1 MKKKKRRSPTPSF
14 ENPAAFFLVALI
26 PLLFILRH
34 LRIFNRI
41 TFPAVLEDWEGRAF
55 EWKGKPQKFLS
66 AAASFLFTAAFL
78 ISVCALAAP
87 VISNQEKVYTSLGTD
102 IVFVIDTSPSM
113 SAKDVDGGQRLDAA
127 KNAIYMLTGKN
138 TGSRHGLVGLGSNA
152 AVLVPPTSD
161 QTFFS
166 ERLSQLTAGS
176 FGNGSAIGDGLS
188 TAVCHLVSS
197 SAQKKCIVLLTDGEN
212 NAGEIHPETAAQL
225 AADNNIAIYV
235 VGIGSK
241 GKVPIEYIDPA
252 NGLKYSG
259 TMDSN
264 FNPASLKKI
273 ADISGGRYFEAL
285 SLTELSDI
293 LTTVSKTEAV
303 SQTFT
308 YRTVN
313 HLFYKEFLSLAII
326 LFILAW
332 FIKRIVLKEMIC
344 FKYKKI
350 LFVRSAFL
358 TLAFIFLLLARAGLT
373 WGTYLVPVQKS
384 GHSVA
389 MVFDI
394 SNSMLAKDCPGNT
407 SRLEASALYAK
418 KLLANME
425 ETPVSVVIAK
435 GDGIAAIPLTDDSA
449 MVESLLE
456 VMSPDLM
463 TVPGTSIGKGILK
476 AKDTFNTNFS
486 SAGRIWVFT
495 DGEETD
501 GQLVSA
507 LLDCQKSGIP
517 VTLIGFG
524 SENESP
530 VLTGDGKTQV
540 MTALRRDRLEKAI
553 SEAGSRFRFFNN
565 HNNLM
570 YINSL
575 DKGSALQLLA
585 QLNFGSTENL
595 ITSYEVK
602 PVPRYKLFIS
612 LAVIFL
618 ILSYTATEFNFVR
631 FFGSKGLKASAAALI
646 AISSLFLGS
655 CSSDTSNILKGTI
668 SYQQKKYRHSV
679 SCFMEAAENAS
690 ADQNRTNQSYALYDL
705 GTAYIM
711 LGEDAAALEQFK
723 SIADDAP
730 DTVRYSAFYNAG
742 VLAWRNSDFEE
753 ARDYFRKALEIDS
766 SKIDAKINFELSL
779 QQSEAKG
786 KQNQSN
792 QIQASPEEAS
802 AQNLEKAVF
811 QHIKENDQKQWKNS
825 ENKNSSNLADDF

>member
-1 MKKKKRRSPTPSF
+1 M
-14 ENPAAFFLVALI
+14 ALI

>member
-585 QLNFGSTENL
+585 QLHFGTTENL

-825 ENKNSSNLADDF
+825 ETQNSSNLADDF

>member
-1 MKKKKRRSPTPSF
+1 LKKKKRRSPTPSF

-113 SAKDVDGGQRLDAA
+113 SAKDVDGVQRLDAA

-332 FIKRIVLKEMIC
+332 FIKRIILKEMIC

-350 LFVRSAFL
+350 LFVRSACL

-585 QLNFGSTENL
+585 QLHLGSTENL

>member
-1 MKKKKRRSPTPSF
+1 MPNF
-14 ENPAAFFLVALI
+14 ENPAAFFLLILI
-26 PLLFILRH
+26 PALFILRH
-34 LRIFNRI
+34 LKIFNRI
-41 TFPAVLEDWEGRAF
+41 SFPAVLADWEGRHF
-55 EWKGKPQKFLS
+55 EWKGKTQKFLS
-66 AAASFLFTAAFL
+66 VTASIFYIAAFL
-78 ISVCALAAP
+78 ISVSALAAP

-102 IVFVIDTSPSM
+102 IVFVLDTSPSM
-113 SAKDVDGGQRLDAA
+113 SAKDVDGAQRLEAA
-127 KNAIYMLTGKN
+127 KNAIYLLTNKN
-138 TGSRHGLVGLGSNA
+138 DGSRYGLVGLGSSA

-166 ERLSQLTAGS
+166 ERLSQVTAGS

-225 AADNNIAIYV
+225 AADNKITIYV

-241 GKVPIEYIDPA
+241 GKVPIEYTDPVT
-252 NGLKYSG
+252 GRLYSG
-259 TMDSN
+259 YLDSN

-273 ADISGGRYFEAL
+273 SDIANGRYFEAL
-285 SLTELSDI
+285 TLNELSDI

-313 HLFYKEFLSLAII
+313 HLYYKHFLSVAIL
-326 LFILAW
+326 LFLLAW
-332 FIKRIVLKEMIC
+332 FIKRIILKEMSC
-344 FKYKKI
+344 FRLKKI
-350 LFVRSAFL
+350 LFVRSGC
-358 TLAFIFLLLARAGLT
+358 LAISFIFILLARAGLT

-394 SNSMLAKDCPGNT
+394 SNSMLAKDCAGNT
-407 SRLEASALYAK
+407 SRLEASAIYAK
-418 KLLANME
+418 KLLAKME
-425 ETPVSVVIAK
+425 GTPVSVVIAK

-456 VMSPDLM
+456 VMSPGLM
-463 TVPGTSIGKGILK
+463 TVPGSSIGKGILK
-476 AKDTFNTNFS
+476 AKESFNTNFS

-501 GQLVSA
+501 GQLSSA
-507 LLDCQKSGIP
+507 LLECQKAGIP

-524 SENESP
+524 SEKESP

-553 SEAGSRFRFFNN
+553 SEASSRFRFFNN
-565 HNNLM
+565 HDNLL
-570 YINSL
+570 YINSQE
-575 DKGSALQLLA
+575 KGSAVQLLS
-585 QLNFGSTENL
+585 QLRFGATENL

-602 PVPRYKLFIS
+602 PVPRYKLFLS
-612 LAVIFL
+612 LAAIFL
-618 ILSYTATEFNFVR
+618 ILSYIATEFNFVR
-631 FFGSKGLKASAAALI
+631 FFGTKNLKSAAAALTLFTLI
-646 AISSLFLGS
+646 FTG
-655 CSSDTSNILKGTI
+655 CSSETANILKGTI

-679 SCFMEAAENAS
+679 SCFMEASENAA
-690 ADQNRTNQSYALYDL
+690 ADANRLAQSYALYDL

-711 LGEDAAALEQFK
+711 LGEDEAALEHFK
-723 SIADDAP
+723 SIAEDAP
-730 DTVRYSAFYNAG
+730 DAVRYSAFYNAG
-742 VLAWRNSDFEE
+742 VLAWRNSDFDE

-766 SKIDAKINFELSL
+766 SKMDAKINFELSM
-779 QQSEAKG
+779 QQSQAKG

-792 QIQASPEEAS
+792 QIQASQEEA
-802 AQNLEKAVF
+802 APQNLEQAVF

-825 ENKNSSNLADDF
+825 ETKDSSNLAEDF

>member
-1 MKKKKRRSPTPSF
+1 MPNF
-14 ENPAAFFLVALI
+14 ENPAAFFLLILI
-26 PLLFILRH
+26 PALFILRH
-34 LRIFNRI
+34 LKIFNRI
-41 TFPAVLEDWEGRAF
+41 SFPAVLADWEGRHF
-55 EWKGKPQKFLS
+55 EWKGKTQKFLS
-66 AAASFLFTAAFL
+66 VTASIFYIAAFL
-78 ISVCALAAP
+78 ISVSALAAP

-102 IVFVIDTSPSM
+102 IVFVLDTSPSM
-113 SAKDVDGGQRLDAA
+113 SAKDVDGAQRLEAA
-127 KNAIYMLTGKN
+127 KNAIYLLTNKN
-138 TGSRHGLVGLGSNA
+138 DGSRYGLVGLGSSA

-166 ERLSQLTAGS
+166 ERLSQVTAGS

-225 AADNNIAIYV
+225 AADNKITIYV

-241 GKVPIEYIDPA
+241 GKVPIEYTDPVT
-252 NGLKYSG
+252 GRLYSG
-259 TMDSN
+259 YLDSN

-273 ADISGGRYFEAL
+273 SDITNGRYFEAL
-285 SLTELSDI
+285 TLNELSDI

-308 YRTVN
+308 YCTVN
-313 HLFYKEFLSLAII
+313 HLYYKQFLSVAIL
-326 LFILAW
+326 LFLLAW
-332 FIKRIVLKEMIC
+332 FIKRIILKEMSC
-344 FKYKKI
+344 FRLKKI
-350 LFVRSAFL
+350 LFVRSGC
-358 TLAFIFLLLARAGLT
+358 LAISFIFILLARAGLT

-394 SNSMLAKDCPGNT
+394 SNSMLAKDCSGNT
-407 SRLEASALYAK
+407 SRLEASAIYAK
-418 KLLANME
+418 KLLAKME
-425 ETPVSVVIAK
+425 GTPVSVVIAK

-456 VMSPDLM
+456 VMSPGLM
-463 TVPGTSIGKGILK
+463 TVPGSSIGKGILK
-476 AKDTFNTNFS
+476 AKESFNTNFS

-501 GQLVSA
+501 GQLSSA
-507 LLDCQKSGIP
+507 LLECQKAGIP

-524 SENESP
+524 SEKESP

-553 SEAGSRFRFFNN
+553 SEASSRFRFFNN
-565 HNNLM
+565 HDNLL
-570 YINSL
+570 YINSQE
-575 DKGSALQLLA
+575 KGSAVQLLS
-585 QLNFGSTENL
+585 QLRFGATENL

-602 PVPRYKLFIS
+602 PVPRYKLFLS
-612 LAVIFL
+612 LAAIFL
-618 ILSYTATEFNFVR
+618 ILSYIATEFNFVR
-631 FFGSKGLKASAAALI
+631 FFGTKNLKPAAAALT
-646 AISSLFLGS
+646 LFTLIFTG
-655 CSSDTSNILKGTI
+655 CSSETANIFKGTI

-679 SCFMEAAENAS
+679 SCFMEASENAA
-690 ADQNRTNQSYALYDL
+690 ADANRLAQSYALYDL

-711 LGEDAAALEQFK
+711 LGEDEAALEHFK
-723 SIADDAP
+723 SIAEDAP
-730 DTVRYSAFYNAG
+730 DAVRYSAFYNAG
-742 VLAWRNSDFEE
+742 VLAWRNSDFDE

-766 SKIDAKINFELSL
+766 SKMDAKINFELSM
-779 QQSEAKG
+779 QQSQAKG

-792 QIQASPEEAS
+792 QIQASQEEA
-802 AQNLEKAVF
+802 APQNLEQAVF

-825 ENKNSSNLADDF
+825 ETNDSSNLAEDF

>member
-1 MKKKKRRSPTPSF
+1 MPNF
-14 ENPAAFFLVALI
+14 ENPAAFFLLI
-26 PLLFILRH
+26 FIPALFILRH
-34 LRIFNRI
+34 LKIFNRI
-41 TFPAVLEDWEGRAF
+41 TFPAVLADWEGRHF
-55 EWKGKPQKFLS
+55 EWKGKTQKFLS
-66 AAASFLFTAAFL
+66 VTATIFYICAFL

-113 SAKDVDGGQRLDAA
+113 SAKDVDGAQRLEAA
-127 KNAIYMLTGKN
+127 KNAIYLLTNKN
-138 TGSRHGLVGLGSNA
+138 DGSRYGLVGLGSSA

-166 ERLSQLTAGS
+166 ERLSQITAGS

-212 NAGEIHPETAAQL
+212 NAGEIHPETAAKL
-225 AADNNIAIYV
+225 AADNKITIYV

-241 GKVPIEYIDPA
+241 GKVPIEYTDPA
-252 NGLKYSG
+252 TGRLYSG
-259 TMDSN
+259 YLDSN

-273 ADISGGRYFEAL
+273 ADIANGRYFEAL
-285 SLTELSDI
+285 TLNELSDI

-313 HLFYKEFLSLAII
+313 HLYYKEFLSVAIL

-332 FIKRIVLKEMIC
+332 FIKRVILKEMSC
-344 FKYKKI
+344 FRYKKI
-350 LFVRSAFL
+350 LFVRSGCLAV
-358 TLAFIFLLLARAGLT
+358 AFIFLLLARAGLT
-373 WGTYLVPVQKS
+373 WGTYLVPVQKT

-394 SNSMLAKDCPGNT
+394 SNSMLAKDCAGNT

-418 KLLANME
+418 KLLSKME
-425 ETPVSVVIAK
+425 GTPVSVVIAK

-456 VMSPDLM
+456 VMSPGLM

-476 AKDTFNTNFS
+476 AKESFNTNFS

-501 GQLVSA
+501 GQLSSA
-507 LLDCQKSGIP
+507 LLECQKAGIP

-524 SENESP
+524 SETESP

-553 SEAGSRFRFFNN
+553 LDASSRFRFFNN
-565 HNNLM
+565 HDNLI
-570 YINSL
+570 YINSQE
-575 DKGSALQLLA
+575 KGSAVQLLS
-585 QLNFGSTENL
+585 QLRFGATENL

-602 PVPRYKLFIS
+602 PVPRYKLFLS
-612 LAVIFL
+612 LAAIFL
-618 ILSYTATEFNFVR
+618 ILSYIATEFNFVR
-631 FFGSKGLKASAAALI
+631 FFGTKNLKSSAAAFISLVTLI
-646 AISSLFLGS
+646 FTG
-655 CSSDTSNILKGTI
+655 CSSETANILKGTI

-679 SCFMEAAENAS
+679 SCFMEASENAA
-690 ADQNRTNQSYALYDL
+690 ADANRIAQSYALYDL

-711 LGEDAAALEQFK
+711 LGEDEAALEHFK
-723 SIADDAP
+723 SISEDAP
-730 DTVRYSAFYNAG
+730 DAVRYSAFYNAG
-742 VLAWRNSDFEE
+742 VLAWRNSDFDE

-766 SKIDAKINFELSL
+766 TRMDAKINFELSM
-779 QQSEAKG
+779 QQSQAKG

-792 QIQASPEEAS
+792 QIQASQEEA
-802 AQNLEKAVF
+802 APQNLEQAVF

-825 ENKNSSNLADDF
+825 ETKDSSNLAEDF

>member
-1 MKKKKRRSPTPSF
+1 MPNF
-14 ENPAAFFLVALI
+14 ENPAAFFLLILI
-26 PLLFILRH
+26 PALFILRH
-34 LRIFNRI
+34 LKIFNRI
-41 TFPAVLEDWEGRAF
+41 SFPAVLADWEGRHF
-55 EWKGKPQKFLS
+55 EWKGKTQKFLS
-66 AAASFLFTAAFL
+66 VTASIFYITAFL
-78 ISVCALAAP
+78 ISVSALAAP

-102 IVFVIDTSPSM
+102 IVFVLDTSPSM
-113 SAKDVDGGQRLDAA
+113 SAKDVDGAQRLEAA
-127 KNAIYMLTGKN
+127 KNAIYLLTNKN
-138 TGSRHGLVGLGSNA
+138 DGSRYGLVGLGSSA

-166 ERLSQLTAGS
+166 ERLSQVTAGS

-225 AADNNIAIYV
+225 AADNKITIYV

-241 GKVPIEYIDPA
+241 GKVPIEYTDPVT
-252 NGLKYSG
+252 GRLYSG
-259 TMDSN
+259 YLDSN

-273 ADISGGRYFEAL
+273 SDIANGRYFEAL
-285 SLTELSDI
+285 TLNELSDI

-313 HLFYKEFLSLAII
+313 HLYYKQFLSVAIL
-326 LFILAW
+326 LFLLAW
-332 FIKRIVLKEMIC
+332 FIKRIILKEMSC
-344 FKYKKI
+344 FRLKKI
-350 LFVRSAFL
+350 LFVRSGC
-358 TLAFIFLLLARAGLT
+358 LAISFIFILLARAGLT

-394 SNSMLAKDCPGNT
+394 SNSMLAKDCAGNT
-407 SRLEASALYAK
+407 SRLEASAIYAK
-418 KLLANME
+418 KLLAKME
-425 ETPVSVVIAK
+425 GTPVSVVIAK

-456 VMSPDLM
+456 VMSPGLM
-463 TVPGTSIGKGILK
+463 TVPGSSIGKGILK
-476 AKDTFNTNFS
+476 AKESFNTNFS

-501 GQLVSA
+501 GQLSSA
-507 LLDCQKSGIP
+507 LLECQKAGIP

-524 SENESP
+524 SEKESP

-553 SEAGSRFRFFNN
+553 SEASSRFRFFNN
-565 HNNLM
+565 HDNLL
-570 YINSL
+570 YINSQE
-575 DKGSALQLLA
+575 KGSAVQLLS
-585 QLNFGSTENL
+585 QLRFGATENL

-602 PVPRYKLFIS
+602 PVPRYKLFLS
-612 LAVIFL
+612 LAAIFL
-618 ILSYTATEFNFVR
+618 ILSYIATEFNFVR
-631 FFGSKGLKASAAALI
+631 FFGTKNLKSAAAALTLFTLI
-646 AISSLFLGS
+646 FTG
-655 CSSDTSNILKGTI
+655 CSSETANILKGTI

-679 SCFMEAAENAS
+679 SCFMEASENAA
-690 ADQNRTNQSYALYDL
+690 ADANRLAQSYALYDL

-711 LGEDAAALEQFK
+711 LGEDEAALEHFK
-723 SIADDAP
+723 SIAEDAP
-730 DTVRYSAFYNAG
+730 DAVRYSAFYNAG
-742 VLAWRNSDFEE
+742 VLAWRNSDFDE

-766 SKIDAKINFELSL
+766 SKMDAKINFELSM
-779 QQSEAKG
+779 QQSQAKG

-792 QIQASPEEAS
+792 QIQASQEEA
-802 AQNLEKAVF
+802 APQNLEQAVF

-825 ENKNSSNLADDF
+825 ETNDSSNLAEDF

>member
-1 MKKKKRRSPTPSF
+1 ML
-14 ENPAAFFLVALI
+14 A
-26 PLLFILRH
+26 
-34 LRIFNRI
+34 
-41 TFPAVLEDWEGRAF
+41 DWEGRHF
-55 EWKGKPQKFLS
+55 EWKGKTQKFLS
-66 AAASFLFTAAFL
+66 ATASLFFTAAFL

-102 IVFVIDTSPSM
+102 IVFVVDTSPSM

-127 KNAIYMLTGKN
+127 KNAIYLLTGKN
-138 TGSRHGLVGLGSNA
+138 DGSRHGLVGLGSNA

-161 QTFFS
+161 LTFFS

-225 AADNNIAIYV
+225 AADNNITIYV

-241 GKVPIEYIDPA
+241 GKVPIEYTDPA
-252 NGLKYSG
+252 SGRLYSG
-259 TMDSN
+259 YLDSN

-273 ADISGGRYFEAL
+273 ADIAGGRYFEAL
-285 SLTELSDI
+285 TVTELSDI

-313 HLFYKEFLSLAII
+313 HLFYKEFLTAAIL
-326 LFILAW
+326 LFLLAW
-332 FIKRIVLKEMIC
+332 FIKRIILKEMIC
-344 FKYKKI
+344 FKYKRI
-350 LFVRSAFL
+350 LFVRSACL
-358 TLAFIFLLLARAGLT
+358 ALAFIFLLLARAGLT

-425 ETPVSVVIAK
+425 DTPVSVVIAK

-456 VMSPDLM
+456 VMSPGLM

-507 LLDCQKSGIP
+507 LLDCQKAGIP
-517 VTLIGFG
+517 VTFIGFG
-524 SENESP
+524 SETESP
-530 VLTGDGKTQV
+530 VLTGDGQTQV

-565 HNNLM
+565 HNNLI

-575 DKGSALQLLA
+575 EKGSAVQLLS
-585 QLNFGSTENL
+585 QLKFGSTENL

-618 ILSYTATEFNFVR
+618 ILSYIATEFNFVR
-631 FFGSKGLKASAAALI
+631 FFGPKGLKVTAAAI
-646 AISSLFLGS
+646 ITAGSLFLGG

-668 SYQQKKYRHSV
+668 SFQQKKYRHSV
-679 SCFMEAAENAS
+679 SCFMEAAENAA
-690 ADQNRTNQSYALYDL
+690 ADQNRINQSYALYDL

-730 DTVRYSAFYNAG
+730 DAVRYSAFYNAG

-766 SKIDAKINFELSL
+766 SKIDAKINFELSM

-792 QIQASPEEAS
+792 QIQASQEEA
-802 AQNLEKAVF
+802 APQNLEKAVF

-825 ENKNSSNLADDF
+825 ETQNSSNLADDF

>member
-344 FKYKKI
+344 FKYKKN

-449 MVESLLE
+449 MVESLLA

-585 QLNFGSTENL
+585 QLHFGSTENL

-679 SCFMEAAENAS
+679 SCFMEAVENAS

>member
-1 MKKKKRRSPTPSF
+1 MPNF
-14 ENPAAFFLVALI
+14 ENPAAFFLLILI
-26 PLLFILRH
+26 PVLFILRY
-34 LRIFNRI
+34 LKIFNRI
-41 TFPAVLEDWEGRAF
+41 TFPAVLADWQGRNF
-55 EWKGKPQKFLS
+55 EWKGRPQKLLS
-66 AAASFLFTAAFL
+66 VTASIFYILAFL

-113 SAKDVDGGQRLDAA
+113 SAKDVDGAQRLEAA
-127 KNAIYMLTGKN
+127 KNAIYLLTNKN
-138 TGSRHGLVGLGSNA
+138 DGSRYGLVGLGSSA

-166 ERLSQLTAGS
+166 ERLSQITAGS

-212 NAGEIHPETAAQL
+212 NAGEIHPETAAKL
-225 AADNNIAIYV
+225 AADNKITIYV

-241 GKVPIEYIDPA
+241 GKVPIEYTDPVT
-252 NGLKYSG
+252 GRLYSG
-259 TMDSN
+259 YLDSN

-273 ADISGGRYFEAL
+273 SDIANGRYFEAL
-285 SLTELSDI
+285 TLNELSDI
-293 LTTVSKTEAV
+293 LSTVSKTEAV

-313 HLFYKEFLSLAII
+313 HLYYKQFLSLAIL
-326 LFILAW
+326 LFVLAW
-332 FIKRIVLKEMIC
+332 FIRRIILKEMSC
-344 FKYKKI
+344 FRYKKI
-350 LFVRSAFL
+350 LFIRSGCLAV
-358 TLAFIFLLLARAGLT
+358 AFIFLLLARAGLT
-373 WGTYLVPVQKS
+373 WGTYLVPVQKT

-407 SRLEASALYAK
+407 TRLDASALYAK
-418 KLLANME
+418 KLLSKME
-425 ETPVSVVIAK
+425 GTPVSVVIAK

-456 VMSPDLM
+456 VMSPGLM
-463 TVPGTSIGKGILK
+463 TVPGSSIGKGILK
-476 AKDTFNTNFS
+476 AKESFNTNFS

-501 GQLVSA
+501 GQLSSA
-507 LLDCQKSGIP
+507 LLECQKAGIP

-524 SENESP
+524 SEAESP

-553 SEAGSRFRFFNN
+553 SEASSRFRFFNN
-565 HNNLM
+565 HDNLM
-570 YINSL
+570 YINSQE
-575 DKGSALQLLA
+575 KGSAVQLLS
-585 QLNFGSTENL
+585 QLRFGATENL

-602 PVPRYKLFIS
+602 PVPRYKLFLS
-612 LAVIFL
+612 LAAIFL
-618 ILSYTATEFNFVR
+618 ILSYIATEFNFVR
-631 FFGSKGLKASAAALI
+631 FFGSKTLKNSAAALI
-646 AISSLFLGS
+646 SLVTLIFTG
-655 CSSDTSNILKGTI
+655 CSSETADILKGTI
-668 SYQQKKYRHSV
+668 SYQQKKYRHAV
-679 SCFMEAAENAS
+679 SCFMEASENAA
-690 ADQNRTNQSYALYDL
+690 ADANRIAQSYALYDL

-711 LGEDAAALEQFK
+711 LGEDEAALEHFK
-723 SIADDAP
+723 SISEDAP
-730 DTVRYSAFYNAG
+730 DAVRYSAFYNAG
-742 VLAWRNSDFEE
+742 VLAWRNSDFDE

-766 SKIDAKINFELSL
+766 TRVDAKINFELSM
-779 QQSEAKG
+779 QQSQAKG

-792 QIQASPEEAS
+792 QIQASQEEAS
-802 AQNLEKAVF
+802 PQNLEQAVF

-825 ENKNSSNLADDF
+825 DTKDSSNLAEDF